1 MVHLISPMEV
11 EPEDEEAFLDDWKR
25 LVDWLR
31 SRPGFRAARLHRSTS
46 PSARF
51 RFVSMSIWEDQAA
64 ITAAMGEPDFLELSE
79 LLAMP
84 RSPSSYELLEEVTGT
99 H

>member
-11 EPEDEEAFLDDWKR
+11 EAEDEEAFLDDWKR

-31 SRPGFRAARLHRSTS
+31 GRAGFRAARLHRSTS

-64 ITAAMGEPDFLELSE
+64 ITAAMGDPDFLALSE

-84 RSPSSYELLEEVTGT
+84 RSPSSYELAEEVTGT
-99 H
+99 Y